1 MYPTI
6 PRWAVIAS
14 VLWLVAGA
22 VRGGEPGNP
31 KPEKQTVDET
41 VSPRDRTPTA
51 ADREKAFAELL
62 TGAVLEGTWQVT
74 GPGGFAA
81 RAPLSESKRE
91 KYTIVSASKGVG
103 DHWVISARIQFGDT
117 DVTVPVPV
125 RVVWSADT
133 PMITID
139 DLPLPM
145 IGTYS
150 ARVIFHKGFYSGVWY
165 SNLKDYGGVLSGRVT
180 KSGSSTDAT
189 PKPTQN

>member
-6 PRWAVIAS
+6 PRWAVVAS

-22 VRGGEPGNP
+22 VRGGDPDNP
-31 KPEKQTVDET
+31 KSEKQPVDES
-41 VSPRDRTPTA
+41 VSSQTRTATPT
-51 ADREKAFAELL
+51 DREKAFADLL

-81 RAPLSESKRE
+81 GAPLSESKRE
-91 KYTIVSASKGVG
+91 KYTVVSASKGVG
-103 DHWVISARIQFGDT
+103 DNWVISARIQYGDT

-139 DLPLPM
+139 DLPVPM

-165 SNLKDYGGVLSGRVT
+165 SNLKNYGGVLSGRVT
-180 KSGSSTDAT
+180 KSKSSTDAT
-189 PKPTQN
+189 PKPPQK